1 MSDNEFKNRISKY
14 SLSELRECLSGLDA
28 EKYPDRYVILRQ
40 AIETYKEEHPEHPV
54 TTQDGDQIL
63 YAGFWP
69 RVGAYFLDFLILT
82 PYLALSMYLANKFL
96 YYYVYAFVPVVLFGW
111 FYSIYLVERFGG
123 TPGKLILKIRIKMLD
138 GSDVTRK
145 AAVLRYLPLWV
156 LSALTSLAFVFSV
169 SLIREET
176 YHALSYLDKNK
187 LIVELT
193 PSWYKTVDL
202 LTKIWILAE
211 YVTLLF
217 NKRRRSVHDLIAGTI
232 VVKAKQPLR

>member
-1 MSDNEFKNRISKY
+1 MSSAEFKDRISKY

-28 EKYPDRYVILRQ
+28 EKYPDRYAILWQ
-40 AIETYKEEHPEHPV
+40 AIDTYKEAPPEHPV
-54 TTQDGDQIL
+54 TTQDGDQFL

-69 RVGAYFLDFLILT
+69 RVGAYLLDFLILT
-82 PYLALSMYLANKFL
+82 PYLALSMYLANRFL
-96 YYYVYAFVPVVLFGW
+96 YYYVYAFVPGVLFAW

-145 AAVLRYLPLWV
+145 AAVLRYLPLLV
-156 LSALTSLAFVFSV
+156 LSTLTSLAFVFSV

-187 LIVELT
+187 LLMEFT
-193 PSWYKTVDL
+193 PSWYKPINTIMQ
-202 LTKIWILAE
+202 IWIFAE

-232 VVKAKQPLR
+232 VVKRPTRN